1 MHSQAKVKSNPKAP
15 ARGAELPVFGNL
27 GGILVSETSVWAGA
41 GLAPAAVAAAGV
53 ASSVA
58 GVLLS
63 ATAGFRSPGAWPV
76 TATLDAISVFGDSTI
91 FSAET
96 VIPFLKSCTE
106 AGCPLML
113 NL

>member
-41 GLAPAAVAAAGV
+41 GLAAAAAAGA
-53 ASSVA
+53 ASSGA

-63 ATAGFRSPGAWPV
+63 ATAGFGSAGAWPV
-76 TATLDAISVFGDSTI
+76 TATFDAISVFGDSTI